1 MYSVSVEVQSGMKE
15 ATSAEETAD
24 AEKWGKQGY
33 GNDWGQAEESSL
45 KPDPLG
51 DHPPPPH
58 THSSSTPHPPQ
69 YAHAMKPTSYG
80 ATGRSGVSRV

>member
-51 DHPPPPH
+51 DHPPPPTICPCH
-58 THSSSTPHPPQ
+58 EAYIIWRNGEIGCEQ
-69 YAHAMKPTSYG
+69 G
-80 ATGRSGVSRV
+80 LGFRRGR